1 MIIILRR
8 SNTMNRLK
16 RIHRIIICIIIIISS
31 FHYSVKALGDS
42 SLKPNVL
49 ILNSYNSGLLWTN
62 EEVNGIL
69 SKIQNS
75 SRLPQIYTEYMDWK
89 SFGTQENLNL
99 LYKDF
104 QYKYSSKKIDLIICT
119 DDKAVDFAIENRAAL
134 FSNASIVFCGL
145 NNLDKKID
153 LSKVN
158 NITGSNEV
166 IFPSENIKLALKL
179 NPALKN
185 VYFIYDNSADG
196 IAIANSA
203 IADIKKNYKNLS
215 LFSLNNLSI
224 SDMLDKVKTID
235 KDSVILLC
243 SYSNDSEGSKINY
256 NYFYDK
262 LSNNS
267 SVPILSLYTYALNHG
282 MTGGVMVDGYL
293 HGREAGNL
301 ALKIING
308 QNIDSLPIKSTNAVE
323 TLLDYNQLK
332 KLNIDLSSV
341 PSNVEI
347 VNKPFSFIETYKNI
361 VILTFTILAM
371 LILFI
376 ALLLAHIRKIN
387 RLKKELVDNNEELT
401 YLYEEA
407 AAADDELKANYVNL
421 SKAQEELE
429 YSAYHDALTGLFNKL
444 KFYDHI
450 SSHIKLLNASS
461 SMEALLYIDIDN
473 FKIANDALGHL
484 SGDKLL
490 FQISQRL
497 NLFSDENSS
506 LYRIDGDE
514 FVFYLKNVISKDE
527 VSQLASKIIESF
539 KQSFKVENNVMS
551 FSSSIGIAMFPFD
564 GDNIEA
570 LLKCADMAMYKVK
583 TNGRNS
589 YMFYNSSI
597 NDEVQ
602 NKFNIQKHL
611 QKALD
616 NEEFIIYYQPQINL
630 KDNAID
636 GFEALIRWNS
646 PELGFVSPIKFIS
659 IAEDSGFIIPLGKW
673 ILKKSCEFI
682 KALNMSRASSYKIA
696 VNISVMQLLQDDF
709 VDVINSVLK
718 ETGLEPSYL
727 ELEITESIIME
738 SIDLIEDKL
747 EYLKFMGI
755 TIAMDDFG
763 TGYSSLASLRKLPL
777 TTLKID
783 KLFIDDISLS
793 SNTNMTDT
801 IIALGHRMGLKI
813 VAEGV
818 ENQFQLDYLKENNCD
833 IIQGYLFYKP
843 LPPSELEQIV

>member
-1 MIIILRR
+1 
-8 SNTMNRLK
+8 MNRLK

-267 SVPILSLYTYALNHG
+267 PVPILSLYTYALNHG

-308 QNIDSLPIKSTNAVE
+308 QNIDSLPIKSTNAVK

-527 VSQLASKIIESF
+527 VSQFASKIIESF